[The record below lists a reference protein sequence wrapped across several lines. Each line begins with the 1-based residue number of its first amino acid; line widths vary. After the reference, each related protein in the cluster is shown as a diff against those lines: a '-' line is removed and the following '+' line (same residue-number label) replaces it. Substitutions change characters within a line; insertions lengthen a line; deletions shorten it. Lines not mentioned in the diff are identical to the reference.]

1 MQFCCSSVLWA
12 RADSGAALCLLMPAL
27 CGLHPLC
34 VACRWGGLLCGP
46 NPSIT
51 EERFYL
57 SEYTTA
63 ERAAGAHLAV
73 LAFAHEAH
81 RERDPQGERRWSCH
95 SILPS
100 LQLPGCSAQCCCC
113 SQAQHSS
120 SSNGVGDV
128 HGSGASRTDGNNRR
142 RQSSTANS
150 VPTQLPAPSQTQ
162 NKADVQLVPV
172 NAAGSSTAGSSTCT
186 GRGSGSSHGGTKRY
200 DLQPP
205 A

>member
-1 MQFCCSSVLWA
+1 ML
-12 RADSGAALCLLMPAL
+12 ALCWAVRIS
-27 CGLHPLC
+27 C
-34 VACRWGGLLCGP
+34 VLAYRWGGLMCGP

-81 RERDPQGERRWSCH
+81 RERDPQGARRWSCQG
-95 SILPS
+95 ILPS
-100 LQLPGCSAQCCCC
+100 LQPPGCLAQCCCC
-113 SQAQHSS
+113 GQAQQSS
-120 SSNGVGDV
+120 GSSSSNSSNGVGDV
-128 HGSGASRTDGNNRR
+128 HSSGASQTNGTSSR
-142 RQSSTANS
+142 RQQSTGNAQ
-150 VPTQLPAPSQTQ
+150 PQLSAPSQTRS
-162 NKADVQLVPV
+162 KADVQLVAV

-200 DLQPP
+200 DLQRL
-205 A
+205 ASADGRQ